1 MTGDVGR
8 CREMTGDDERET
20 AQARATESTLPVC
33 KSITQISGGANR
45 NHLTLPSEDGFLLA
59 RQLLPFFIEVP
70 VDLLHPG
77 LPFET

>member
-1 MTGDVGR
+1 MT
-8 CREMTGDDERET
+8 RERQRKRERL
-20 AQARATESTLPVC
+20 SPHYVPVC

-45 NHLTLPSEDGFLLA
+45 YHLTLPSEDGFLLA